1 MKQFKL
7 SSSRFLLVLMCV
19 SAGLWIAFAKLVVP
33 PIIESA
39 YRGESLPALKRYNR
53 GAARQ
58 SHKLFTWING
68 MALAMALLVLTRP
81 SKSGYSFWW

>member
-39 YRGESLPALKRYNR
+39 YRGESSASLQQYDQVAAYPFCQLLPTEMGRHCHVHYLV
-53 GAARQ
+53 
-58 SHKLFTWING
+58 S
-68 MALAMALLVLTRP
+68 LL
-81 SKSGYSFWW
+81 GFWLLIR